1 MCVHLHFHPYK
12 LAVERQLN
20 VTDYPKQLGF
30 AQEKAY
36 SLNDIGYEWQSSLSP
51 SEQQVW
57 F

>member
-20 VTDYPKQLGF
+20 VTDKQLGF